1 MYIAKTIGRTLA
13 LPAFNLHAVG
23 GPEDLRPFER
33 TFSKTFVDKYVPS
46 VSLSEYH
53 DLCGGVVDTL
63 VWMRDDQTWYHLVE
77 FWMEYTDMKYNFE
90 ITSKSDILFMNKEE
104 ILKFF
109 QRVENMR
116 CIALCFPFR
125 NVAEDDERKK
135 LALNLVHSNEIVDY
149 ASAARQEM
157 EVEWS
162 ELMSIHWR
170 WGEDSCGWYLS
181 PDPHL
186 DYDFCW
192 GTTCIFCS
200 PPVLVDALSIVINFY
215 NSRN

>member
-149 ASAARQEM
+149 ASAARQ
-157 EVEWS
+157 VN
-162 ELMSIHWR
+162 I
-170 WGEDSCGWYLS
+170 
-181 PDPHL
+181 
-186 DYDFCW
+186 
-192 GTTCIFCS
+192 
-200 PPVLVDALSIVINFY
+200 
-215 NSRN
+215 